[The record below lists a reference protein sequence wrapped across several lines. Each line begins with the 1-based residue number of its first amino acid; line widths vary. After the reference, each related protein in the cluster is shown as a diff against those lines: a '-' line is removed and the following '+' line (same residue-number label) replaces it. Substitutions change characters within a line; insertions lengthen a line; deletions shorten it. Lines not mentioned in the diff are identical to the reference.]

1 MKLELTGFVQ
11 IDTGIHVITAFAGK
25 ENPAEVTVDD
35 LDKIA
40 DYLEGVYSD
49 GVGQSLAA
57 GIAFP
62 FSWFHQSMIGK
73 QEIAKNARN
82 LSPLQLDEKRIHIEK
97 KVHAHS
103 DFVLRGHQ
111 HRDLEPILAALEKEE
126 YRAMVLRDNPDAP
139 PCAFTGKPAYLRVS
153 RDMLPMLNGRGIINF
168 GGLGVAGLPVS
179 DIALLAIHAMPLGCV
194 ISQGRLLAVESDD
207 PELAFDFVRINLG
220 NNRRNLEVAKS
231 AGWKKLPNQ
240 TAFKTTLIDGLMR
253 IRNLPKG
260 HARFR
265 RRLPSLTAYHFSNS
279 GTDPKIDIYALPSSV
294 VDFVMTASQ
303 GQYQEAW
310 RQIVASAWQE
320 DKPEAKEKEESEP
333 KLTRRNYLYED
344 IFGLPD
350 NARRFIRTYFLR
362 QPMGRIKKDIRS
374 TYSWQRESGL
384 ISWELTDLFLRRMMN
399 VEKSRIDN
407 IRALGDRL
415 AEHIAARNDRRL
427 LRELYSARDYRA
439 FRLALLRAIRGYV
452 GESPL
457 VEFDA
462 YVSIFEEAED
472 FARLDWNLARDL
484 LLIRIFE
491 QLHRIGQLNELADSL
506 ADVDAETAGEAS
518 A

>member
-1 MKLELTGFVQ
+1 MLKLTGFVQ

-25 ENPAEVTVDD
+25 EDPADVTRDD
-35 LDKIA
+35 LDAIA

-57 GIAFP
+57 GIAFTNSG
-62 FSWFHQSMIGK
+62 FAQASWND
-73 QEIAKNARN
+73 AKFRH
-82 LSPLQLDEKRIHIEK
+82 KR
-97 KVHAHS
+97 VAYAS
-103 DFVLRGHQ
+103 FVLRGHQ
-111 HRDLEPILAALEKEE
+111 HLDLEPILEALDKDE
-126 YRAMVLRDNPDAP
+126 YRAMVLRDRPGAP
-139 PCAFTGKPAYLRVS
+139 PCAFTGQPAYLRVS

-168 GGLGVAGLPVS
+168 GGLGMAGLPVS
-179 DIALLAIHAMPLGCV
+179 DVALLAIHAMPLGCV
-194 ISQGRLLAVESDD
+194 ISQGRLLAIESDD
-207 PELAFDFVRINLG
+207 TEIAFEFVKLNLE
-220 NNRRNLEVAKS
+220 NNRRNLNAAQG

-253 IRNLPKG
+253 IQLTTKG
-260 HARFR
+260 MARFK

-294 VDFVMTASQ
+294 VEFVITASS
-303 GQYQEAW
+303 GRYQAAW
-310 RQIVASAWQE
+310 GQIVAMAWQE
-320 DKPEAKEKEESEP
+320 DKPEEKEKEDAEP
-333 KLTRRNYLYED
+333 KLTRRNYVYED

-362 QPMGRIKKDIRS
+362 QPLGRIKKDVRS
-374 TYSWQRESGL
+374 GYSLQRDADL
-384 ISWELTDLFLRRMMN
+384 ISWELTDLFLTRMMN

-407 IRALGDRL
+407 IRTLGDKL
-415 AEHIAARNDRRL
+415 AAHIAAQNDKRL

-439 FRLALLRAIRGYV
+439 FRLALLRTIRAYV
-452 GESPL
+452 GDEPL
-457 VEFDA
+457 VEFDGF
-462 YVSIFEEAED
+462 VSIFEEAEE

-491 QLHRIGQLNELADSL
+491 QLHQKGQLPQLADTL
-506 ADVDAETAGEAS
+506 ADVDAEIDTAAEAS